1 MSRLSSYARPEA
13 LQLPPANLEAEQAVL
28 GALLRNNKV
37 ADRIAFLEAHHF
49 ADSIHGLIYA
59 AMRRRIDAG
68 RLADAVT
75 MRQEFANSLALAEV
89 GGDAY
94 LAQLL
99 GSMVSMVSAGEY
111 AAVIRDCW
119 LRRQVIDS
127 CMQAIER
134 ARGVEG
140 GELAGGEILGSLDA
154 DLAGLSRDGNAGQ
167 ELRSSSTVAAEV
179 MAGFVAAAERAGGL
193 AGITTGY
200 AGLDRMLGG
209 FMPGQLILLAGRPG
223 MGKTAASLGITAR
236 SSAEGHRWL
245 YASAEM
251 NAAQVQARAVAA
263 VSGEPLTAVLR
274 GGCVDPESG
283 AWRSYS
289 PGGPEAHRIAA
300 AVRRV
305 GQLPIEWDDTPMQT
319 VASIRAKAR
328 AMKRAGGLAGVM
340 VDYLGRIRPSERAM
354 QFKNRVQEVSEMA
367 RAFKELARELEVP
380 VVLLS
385 QLSREVEKRPD
396 KRPILADLRDSG
408 EIEQEADT
416 VLFLYREH
424 YYLLNAEPQ
433 RDGKQS
439 AEQHAEKLGEW
450 TQRLQQAEGRAE
462 IIIAK
467 QRQGPIGPVRLRFD
481 GPSTWFRNDTADG
494 EPAVPGLPE

>member
-1 MSRLSSYARPEA
+1 M
-13 LQLPPANLEAEQAVL
+13 PPANLEAEQAVL

-37 ADRIAFLEAHHF
+37 ADRIAFLEPHHF
-49 ADSIHGLIYA
+49 ADAIHGLIFN
-59 AMRRRIDAG
+59 AMMRRIDSG

-75 MRQEFANSLALAEV
+75 MRQEFANSGALAEV

-99 GSMVSMVSAGEY
+99 GAFVSMVGVAEY

-119 LRRQVIDS
+119 LRRQVIEACDL
-127 CMQAIER
+127 AIER

-140 GELAGGEILGSLDA
+140 GELAGGDILAALDGE
-154 DLAGLSRDGNAGQ
+154 LAGLSRDGNAGQ
-167 ELRSSSTVAAEV
+167 ELRGSSTVAAEV
-179 MAGFVAAAERAGGL
+179 MAGFVAAAERQGGL
-193 AGITTGY
+193 AGITSGY

-223 MGKTAASLGITAR
+223 MGKTAASLGITTR
-236 SSAEGHRWL
+236 SAAAGHRWL

-251 NAAQVQARAVAA
+251 GAGQVMARAVAA

-274 GGCVDPESG
+274 GGYHDPESG
-283 AWRSYS
+283 AWCSHHA
-289 PGGPEAHRIAA
+289 GGPEAHRIAA
-300 AVRRV
+300 AVRRL
-305 GQLPIEWDDTPMQT
+305 GQLPIEWDDSPMQT

-328 AMKRAGGLAGVM
+328 AMKRAGGLDGVM

-354 QFKNRVQEVSEMA
+354 GFKNRVQEVSEMA

-385 QLSREVEKRPD
+385 QLSRGVEQRPD
-396 KRPILADLRDSG
+396 KRPVLSDLRDSG

-424 YYLLNAEPQ
+424 YYLLAAEPQ

-439 AEQHAEKLGEW
+439 AEQHADKLAEW
-450 TQRLQQAEGRAE
+450 TQRLQAAEGRAE

-467 QRQGPIGPVRLRFD
+467 QRQGPVGPVRLRWD
-481 GPSTWFRNDTADG
+481 GPATWFRNDVADG